1 LNGFFRLTLDY
12 GRRAYWAR
20 AWGRSRAF
28 SRSRAFNN
36 GATRAWAWRAF
47 THITLTLTVIN
58 DYRLRFRNATL

>member
-20 AWGRSRAF
+20 AWGRR
-28 SRSRAFNN
+28 
-36 GATRAWAWRAF
+36 RAF